1 MKISQGVHFEKLSK
15 DTLEL
20 LRNWRNQD
28 FVLEQMEF
36 QSVISKENQESWFA
50 GIENSS
56 THEYYIFGT
65 QSEQI
70 GLVHLANIDTLK
82 KSADVGLFIGNQN
95 FIGTGIAFYAS
106 AFILNRA
113 FEELNLDVLLA
124 KVKKSNLVALKY
136 NETLGFEFIE
146 NHSDSFVKYTLTHS
160 NFVTKTSKL
169 LKKLL

>member
-36 QSVISKENQESWFA
+36 QSFISIANQESWFA
-50 GIENSS
+50 GIEYSS

-70 GLVHLANIDTLK
+70 GLVHLSTINTLK

-113 FEELNLDVLLA
+113 FEELNIDVLVA
-124 KVKKSNLVALKY
+124 KVKKSNLAALKY

-146 NHSDSFVKYTLTHS
+146 NHSDSFVKCALTRS
-160 NFVTKTSKL
+160 NYDSKTSKL
-169 LKKLL
+169 LKNLL